1 MSVSTHVLDTAR
13 GRPAKGV
20 PVTLSHRGTDRRWSV
35 VGRGVTDAD
44 GRIRELSE
52 VGLSQGGL
60 AVGVYKLDFDTGAY
74 FDMQG
79 TAAFYPEVS
88 VSFNVSDP
96 AEHLHVPLL
105 LSPFGYATY
114 KGK

>member
-1 MSVSTHVLDTAR
+1 VSVSTHVLDTAR

-52 VGLSQGGL
+52 GGLSQGGL
-60 AVGVYKLDFDTGAY
+60 AVGVYKLDYDTGAY

-88 VSFNVSDP
+88 VMFNVADP